1 VKIRLDK
8 DWPYKVDRV
17 HSREKYIS
25 VRELMGEWIMQ
36 LKTSHMNGEFGIV
49 IHDVTRADLNDADF
63 QSGAFDLW
71 TRHGGLLAV
80 RGNDLVNTSPQELMA
95 WSEVFGSIEYGNF
108 VAREDKMVEG
118 LPILRIG
125 NVRDEGGKLKSS
137 LARVPQLKTDADIR
151 YNPETRR
158 PVWHTDSTF
167 RQSPPIGSIF
177 HCKIAPGSGGETLF
191 ANMRAAYNDLD
202 DATRVKLDGLEAV
215 CSLAHHDKKINK
227 YSPDYPILTPEQRAA
242 NPPNRVPLVL
252 RHPVSG
258 EKALYGLNSS
268 TCAILPKG
276 EEITPEILDIC
287 DLEGDEH
294 ESVQIL
300 RGLLPTITGPEYTV
314 KWSWQPGDIVTWD
327 NRCTIH
333 SATGYD
339 YENQSRE
346 MWRLTLLDRAQ
357 AES

>member
-1 VKIRLDK
+1 VKIRLYK
-8 DWPYKVDRV
+8 VWPDKVDRV
-17 HSREKYIS
+17 HNREKYIS
-25 VRELMGEWIMQ
+25 LREVMGEWIMQ
-36 LKTSHMNGEFGIV
+36 LKTSHMNGDFGIV

-191 ANMRAAYNDLD
+191 ANMCAAYNDLD

-268 TCAILPKG
+268 TCAILPKD
-276 EEITPEILDIC
+276 EEITPETLDIC

-314 KWSWQPGDIVTWD
+314 KWSWQPGDIVAWD